1 MKRLIILLLILC
13 LIAPNTAEAK
23 KKRRKTR
30 FISVTEKIKYNE
42 PMKEH
47 LTKQGGVFYGVSG
60 KETYYNL
67 PMNGVIRIMRS
78 MGYTEKEYPY
88 WVRYDGVKMFGYYV
102 MAAANLNIRPRGTI
116 IKTSLGEAII
126 CDTGGFAKHNPTQ
139 LDIAVTW

>member
-1 MKRLIILLLILC
+1 MKRYLIILLVIC
-13 LIAPNTAEAK
+13 LLVPTTAEAK

-30 FISVTEKIKYNE
+30 FISVTKKIRYNE

-67 PMNGVIRIMRS
+67 NMDGVIKIMRAK
-78 MGYTEKEYPY
+78 GYDAVNYPY

-116 IKTSLGEAII
+116 VKTSLGDAII
-126 CDTGGFAKHNPTQ
+126 CDTGGFARHNPTQ